1 MNRTGALASREGTQ
15 AMTEAAHRFT
25 PFPDIDTHSG
35 KEDRIAYIED
45 ADAIGSVPPP
55 ATVSGFV
62 KTGISA
68 LTGRHPMVLMDKLG
82 ERIAYERAGTR
93 LYEALI
99 TKYEALSRNGAAER
113 KLLPAASTADTDA
126 STAAAAGCSL
136 PEAPLQTLRRIRA
149 EELQHFHML
158 TATMQ
163 QLGGDPT
170 AQTPCADVI
179 AVASMGLMQVL
190 TDPRTTL
197 AQCMNAMVTA
207 ELTDNA
213 GWELLAQ
220 LADSAGRDELVPRFL
235 EALRQE
241 EDHLRIVKNWLT
253 VLVADR
259 AGSEAV

>member
-1 MNRTGALASREGTQ
+1 
-15 AMTEAAHRFT
+15 
-25 PFPDIDTHSG
+25 
-35 KEDRIAYIED
+35 
-45 ADAIGSVPPP
+45 VPPP
-55 ATVSGFV
+55 ATLSGFV

-68 LTGRHPMVLMDKLG
+68 ITGGHPSIFLDKVG

-93 LYEALI
+93 LYDALI
-99 TKYEALSRNGAAER
+99 TKYEALSRNGASER
-113 KLLPAASTADTDA
+113 KLLPAASTADPDA
-126 STAAAAGCSL
+126 SSAMAAGSTL
-136 PEAPLQTLRRIRA
+136 SEAPLQTLQRIRG

-158 TATMQ
+158 TATMER
-163 QLGGDPT
+163 LGGDPT
-170 AQTPCADVI
+170 AQTPCADVV

-220 LADSAGRDELVPRFL
+220 LADHAGQDELVPKFL
-235 EALRQE
+235 EALRE
-241 EDHLRIVKNWLT
+241 EDDHLRIVKNWLT
-253 VLVADR
+253 ALVSER